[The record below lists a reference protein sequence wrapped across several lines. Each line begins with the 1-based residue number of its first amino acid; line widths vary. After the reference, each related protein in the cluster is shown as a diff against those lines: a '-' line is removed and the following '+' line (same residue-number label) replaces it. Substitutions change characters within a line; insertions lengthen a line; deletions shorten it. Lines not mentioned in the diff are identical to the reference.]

1 MKKLISLSFL
11 FLACYALLAQ
21 DRVSTYSEEKTEKW
35 TVRKFEGDPLN
46 VRIYSFNNGLTLITS
61 KNTRTPR
68 IQTMV
73 AVRTGSKNDPAN
85 NTGLAHYLEHM
96 LFKGTDRYG
105 TLDWSKE
112 KPLLDQID
120 ALYEQY
126 NQSKDDVTRKAI
138 YKRIDSV
145 SRLAAK
151 WSIANEFDKMC
162 QAMGAEGT
170 NAFTSNE
177 MTVYI
182 NDVPSNMFHKWLE
195 LESERY
201 RNPVLR
207 LFHTELEA
215 VYEEKNI
222 SLDRDGE
229 KVEDKLMGELFKKH
243 NYGLQTTIGTV
254 EHLKN
259 PSLKAIRE
267 YFNAYY
273 VPNNMA
279 IILAGDFDPDIA
291 ADGVAEHFAWMQPKP
306 VKTYEFEG
314 EMPHGAPRQ
323 FDVVGPDA
331 EWVTIGYRMPGAGTR
346 EARAA
351 KLIDLLLNNSSA
363 GLIDLNLVKAQ
374 KVLSANSGVNTLN
387 DYSVFQLTGKPR
399 EGQTLEQ
406 VRDLLISQMEL
417 IRDGKF
423 DDSLVKAI
431 ILNEEI
437 SRLQQFKENAN
448 RGYFLME
455 SFISGQ
461 GYQKQWN
468 EFWAMKQLTRED
480 IMEVAKE
487 FLDRE
492 RVEVFKRRGTDSTV
506 SKINKPEI
514 SSVEL
519 NRDKQSSFVTEWLQE
534 ETSTIAPVFAN
545 LKDGI
550 VHTGLGKA
558 AGLRLKTDL
567 SVHYVKNTENRLFAM
582 SYVYAFGK
590 NHNKSLPLAMQ
601 YIRYAGIL
609 GMNAEE
615 ISKKMYALGCNFYT
629 SVGDEETYVSLTGPE
644 ENFEQALRI
653 VEGLLNNPVADEK
666 AFKDMVEGEL
676 KKREDSKLN
685 SRAISGRLNS
695 YAIYGADNPS
705 RWILTNAELKKLTA
719 ANLIA
724 QIKGMKSYSH
734 EVLYYGQR
742 DQGKLLTTL
751 LDIHGAPK
759 SFAKTKPA
767 KKFIPRENKENE
779 VFFADYKQVQA
790 SIFWLNRDVLYNA
803 ADEPIAAAF
812 NQYFG
817 GDMSSVVF
825 QNIREAKALAYST
838 YAGYSIPDEKDE
850 YCTSMAFIGTQAD
863 KFHDAIAAMNELLT
877 QMPAD
882 SNVFAL
888 AKESLK
894 NRIETSRTTEDYL
907 LGTFMSLR
915 KKDQDTDAN
924 KALYEALP
932 TLSLKDIEAFHKNHI
947 SNRKWALCVVASKEK
962 ISRKDLEK
970 YGKVTEL
977 GLDALFGY

>member
-1 MKKLISLSFL
+1 MKKLLSISFL

-21 DRVSTYSEEKTEKW
+21 DRVSTYSEEKTDKW

-46 VRIYSFNNGLTLITS
+46 VRIYTFKNGLTLITS
-61 KNTRTPR
+61 KNARTPR
-68 IQTMV
+68 LQTMV

-105 TLDWSKE
+105 TLDWRKE

-126 NQSKDDVTRKAI
+126 NQSKDEVARKAI
-138 YKRIDSV
+138 YRSIDSV
-145 SRLAAK
+145 SQLAAK

-182 NDVPSNMFHKWLE
+182 NDIPTNMFHKWVE

-229 KVEDKLMGELFKKH
+229 KVDEKLMAELFKKH

-259 PSLKAIRE
+259 PSLKAIRD

-279 IILAGDFDPDIA
+279 IILAGDIDPDLA
-291 ADGVAEHFAWMQPKP
+291 ADGIAEHFGWMQPKP
-306 VKTYEFEG
+306 VKTYDFDG
-314 EMPHGAPRQ
+314 EMPHGAPRK

-374 KVLSANSGVNTLN
+374 KVLSANSGVNVLN
-387 DYSVFQLTGKPR
+387 DYSIFELTGKPR
-399 EGQTLEQ
+399 DGQTLEQ
-406 VRDLLISQMEL
+406 VRDLLVSQMEL

-437 SRLQQFKENAN
+437 SRLEQFKQNAN
-448 RGYFLME
+448 RGFFLME
-455 SFISGQ
+455 SFINGQ
-461 GYQKQWN
+461 GYQKHWN
-468 EFWAMKQLTRED
+468 EFWAMKQLTKED

-492 RVEVFKRRGTDSTV
+492 RVEVFKRRGTDSSVT
-506 SKINKPEI
+506 KINKPEI
-514 SSVEL
+514 NSVEL
-519 NRDKQSSFVTEWLQE
+519 NRDKQSTFVTEWLE
-534 ETSTIAPVFAN
+534 EESQSLKPVYAD
-545 LKDGI
+545 LMGGI
-550 VHTGLGKA
+550 VHASLGKA
-558 AGLRLKTDL
+558 AL
-567 SVHYVKNTENRLFAM
+567 HYVKNTENRLFAM
-582 SYVYAFGK
+582 SYVYAIGK
-590 NHNKSLPLAMQ
+590 NHIKTLPLAMQ
-601 YIRYAGIL
+601 YIRYAGIP
-609 GMNAEE
+609 GMNAEQ

-629 SVGDEETYVSLTGPE
+629 NVGDEETYVSITGPE
-644 ENFEQALRI
+644 ENFEAALRI

-666 AFKDMVEGEL
+666 AFNDMIEGEL

-695 YAIYGADNPS
+695 YAMYGADNPA
-705 RWILTNAELKKLTA
+705 RWILTNVELKKLKATD
-719 ANLIA
+719 LLDR
-724 QIKGMKSYSH
+724 IKGMNAFSH
-734 EVLYYGQR
+734 EILYYGQR
-742 DQGKLLTTL
+742 DQNKLSSTL
-751 LDIHGAPK
+751 GAIHGEPK
-759 SFAKTKPA
+759 SFAGIKPP
-767 KKFIPRENKENE
+767 KKFVPRENKENE

-790 SIFWLNRDVLYNA
+790 SIFWLNRDGLYNA
-803 ADEPIAAAF
+803 ADEPQAAAF

-877 QMPAD
+877 AMPAD

-907 LGTFMSLR
+907 LSTYMTLR
-915 KKDQDTDAN
+915 KKGQDTDAN

-932 TLSLKDIEAFHKNHI
+932 KLSLKDIEAFHKTRI
-947 SNRKWALCVVASKEK
+947 SNRKWAMCVVASKEK
-962 ISRKDLEK
+962 IGRKDLEK

-977 GLDALFGY
+977 GLDELFGY

>member
-1 MKKLISLSFL
+1 MKKIYSLGIILLGCLSL
-11 FLACYALLAQ
+11 FAQ
-21 DRVSTYSEEKTEKW
+21 DRVSTFSEEKTEKW
-35 TVRKFEGDPLN
+35 TVRKFGVDPLN
-46 VRIYSFNNGLTLITS
+46 VRIYTFNNGLTLITS

-126 NQSKDDVTRKAI
+126 NQTRDESARKAI
-138 YKRIDSV
+138 YRRIDSV
-145 SRLAAK
+145 SQLAAK

-182 NDVPSNMFHKWLE
+182 NDIPTNMYHKWLE

-259 PSLKAIRE
+259 PSLKAIRD

-279 IILAGDFDPDIA
+279 IILAGDIDPDMA
-291 ADGVAEHFAWMQPKP
+291 ADGIAEHFSWMQPKP
-306 VKTYEFEG
+306 LKTYEFEY
-314 EMPHGAPRQ
+314 EMPYGTPRR

-351 KLIDLLLNNSSA
+351 RLIDLLLNNSSA

-437 SRLQQFKENAN
+437 SRLQQYKENAN
-448 RGYFLME
+448 RGFFLME
-455 SFISGQ
+455 SFINGQ
-461 GYQKQWN
+461 GYQNHWN
-468 EFWAMKQLTRED
+468 EFWAMKQLTRQD
-480 IMEVAKE
+480 IMEIAKE
-487 FLDRE
+487 FLDQE

-519 NRDKQSSFVTEWLQE
+519 NRDKQSAFVTEWLGE
-534 ETSTIAPVFAN
+534 ESLPISPVYAN

-550 VHTGLGKA
+550 VHTSLGKA
-558 AGLRLKTDL
+558 
-567 SVHYVKNTENRLFAM
+567 SVHYVKNTENRLFSL
-582 SYVYAFGK
+582 SYVYAFGR
-590 NHNKSLPLAMQ
+590 NHNKTLPLAIQ
-601 YIRYAGIL
+601 YMRYAGIS
-609 GMNAEE
+609 GMNAEQ
-615 ISKKMYALGCNFYT
+615 ISKKMYALGCNFFT
-629 SVGDEETYVSLTGPE
+629 NVGDEETYVSLTGPE
-644 ENFEQALRI
+644 ENFEAALRML
-653 VEGLLNNPVADEK
+653 EALLTNPVADEK
-666 AFKDMVEGEL
+666 AFKDMIDGEL
-676 KKREDSKLN
+676 KRREDSKLN
-685 SRAISGRLNS
+685 SRAISSRLNA
-695 YAIYGADNPS
+695 YAMYGADNPS
-705 RWILTNAELKKLTA
+705 RWILSNAELKKLTA
-719 ANLIA
+719 ADLTGLIKNLNSI
-724 QIKGMKSYSH
+724 SH

-742 DQGKLLTTL
+742 EQGKLLTTL
-751 LDIHGAPK
+751 NEIHGTPK

-790 SIFWLNRDVLYNA
+790 SIFWLNRDGLYNA
-803 ADEPIAAAF
+803 ADEPVAAAF

-838 YAGYSIPDEKDE
+838 YAGYSIPDEKDK
-850 YCTSMAFIGTQAD
+850 YCSSMAFIGTQAD
-863 KFHDAIAAMNELLT
+863 KFHDAIAAMNELLNS
-877 QMPAD
+877 MPAD

-907 LGTFMSLR
+907 LGTYMSLR
-915 KKDQDTDAN
+915 KKGQDTDAN

-932 TLSLKDIEAFHKNHI
+932 NLSLKDIEAFHKNHI
-947 SNRKWALCVVASKEK
+947 SNRKRALCVVASKER

-977 GLDALFGY
+977 SLETLFGY

>member
-1 MKKLISLSFL
+1 MKNLFSLSFL
-11 FLACYALLAQ
+11 FLVCFSLLAQ
-21 DRVSTYSEEKTEKW
+21 DRVTTYSEEKTDKW
-35 TVRKFEGDPLN
+35 TVQKFEGDPLN
-46 VRIYSFNNGLTLITS
+46 VRIYTFKNGLTLITS
-61 KNTRTPR
+61 KNPRTPR

-126 NQSKDDVTRKAI
+126 NQSKNELARKAI
-138 YKRIDSV
+138 YRSIDSV

-182 NDVPSNMFHKWLE
+182 NDIPTNMFHKWLE

-279 IILAGDFDPDIA
+279 IILAGDFDPDQA
-291 ADGVAEHFAWMQPKP
+291 ADGIAEHFAWMQPKP
-306 VKTYEFEG
+306 VKTYEFEW
-314 EMPHGAPRQ
+314 EMPHGSPRS

-448 RGYFLME
+448 RGFFLME
-455 SFISGQ
+455 SFINGQ

-492 RVEVFKRRGTDSTV
+492 RVEVFKRRGTDTSV

-519 NRDKQSSFVTEWLQE
+519 NRDKQSTFVTEWLQE
-534 ETSTIAPVFAN
+534 ETLPITPVFAN

-550 VHTGLGKA
+550 VHTSLGKA
-558 AGLRLKTDL
+558 A
-567 SVHYVKNTENRLFAM
+567 VHYVKNTENRLFAM

-590 NHNKSLPLAMQ
+590 NHNKALPLAMQ
-601 YIRYAGIL
+601 YMRYAGIP

-615 ISKKMYALGCNFYT
+615 ISKKMYALGCNFFT
-629 SVGDEETYVSLTGPE
+629 NVGDEETYVSLTGPE
-644 ENFEQALRI
+644 ENFEAAMRI
-653 VEGLLNNPVADEK
+653 LEGLLNNPVADEK
-666 AFKDMVEGEL
+666 AFTDMIDGEL

-685 SRAISGRLNS
+685 SRGISGRLNA
-695 YAIYGADNPS
+695 YAMYGADNPA
-705 RWILTNAELKKLTA
+705 RWILTNAELKKLNA
-719 ANLIA
+719 AELIGL
-724 QIKGMKSYSH
+724 IKGMKDIPH
-734 EVLYYGQR
+734 EILYYGQR
-742 DQGKLLTTL
+742 EQGKLLSSIDVL
-751 LDIHGAPK
+751 HGTPK
-759 SFAKTKPA
+759 AFAKTKPA

-790 SIFWLNRDVLYNA
+790 SIYWLNRDVKYNPA
-803 ADEPIAAAF
+803 SEPVAAAF

-863 KFHDAIAAMNELLT
+863 KFHDAIAAMNELLNS
-877 QMPAD
+877 MPAD

-894 NRIETSRTTEDYL
+894 NRIETSRTTEEYL
-907 LGTFMSLR
+907 LGTYMSLR
-915 KKDQDTDAN
+915 KKGLETDAN

-932 TLSLKDIEAFHKNHI
+932 GISLKEIETFHKNHI
-947 SNRKWALCVVASKEK
+947 SNRNRALCVVASKER

-970 YGKVTEL
+970 YGKVKEL
-977 GLDALFGY
+977 SLDELFGY

>member
-1 MKKLISLSFL
+1 MKKIFSLSFL
-11 FLACYALLAQ
+11 LLTCGALSLLAQ
-21 DRVSTYSEEKTEKW
+21 DRVSTYSEEKTDKW

-46 VRIYSFNNGLTLITS
+46 VRIYTFKNGLTLITS
-61 KNTRTPR
+61 KNPRTPR

-126 NQSKDDVTRKAI
+126 NQSKDESARKAI

-145 SRLAAK
+145 SKLAAN

-182 NDVPSNMFHKWLE
+182 NDIPTNMYHKWLE

-229 KVEDKLMGELFKKH
+229 KVEEKLMGELFKNH

-279 IILAGDFDPDIA
+279 IILAGDIDPDIA
-291 ADGVAEHFAWMQPKP
+291 ADGIAEHFAWMQPKP
-306 VKTYEFEG
+306 IKTYEFEG
-314 EMPHGAPRQ
+314 EMPHGAPRK

-351 KLIDLLLNNSSA
+351 KLIDLILNNSSA

-417 IRDGKF
+417 IHAGKF

-437 SRLQQFKENAN
+437 SRLEQFKENAN
-448 RGYFLME
+448 RGFFLME
-455 SFISGQ
+455 SFINGQ

-468 EFWAMKQLTRED
+468 EFWAMKQLTKED

-492 RVEVFKRRGTDSTV
+492 RVEVFKRRGTDSAIT
-506 SKINKPEI
+506 KINKPEI

-519 NRDKQSSFVTEWLQE
+519 NRDKQSAFVTEWLEE
-534 ETSTIAPVFAN
+534 ETRSLTPVFAN
-545 LKDGI
+545 VKDGI
-550 VHTGLGKA
+550 VHTALGKA
-558 AGLRLKTDL
+558 P
-567 SVHYVKNTENRLFAM
+567 VHYVKNGENRLFAM
-582 SYVYAFGK
+582 SYVYAYGK
-590 NHNKSLPLAMQ
+590 NHNKALPLAMQ
-601 YIRYAGIL
+601 YIRYAGIA
-609 GMNAEE
+609 GMNAEQ
-615 ISKKMYALGCNFYT
+615 ISQKMYELGCNFYT
-629 SVGDEETYVSLTGPE
+629 SVGDEETYISLTGPE
-644 ENFEQALRI
+644 ENFDAALRI
-653 VEGLLNNPVADEK
+653 LEGLLNNPIADET
-666 AFKDMVEGEL
+666 AFKDMISGEL

-685 SRAISGRLNS
+685 SRAISSRLNS
-695 YAIYGADNPS
+695 YAMYGADNPS
-705 RWILTNAELKKLTA
+705 RWILSNAELKALTA
-719 ANLIA
+719 ASLIDQLKA
-724 QIKGMKSYSH
+724 MKAFSH
-734 EVLYYGQR
+734 EILYYGQR
-742 DQGKLLTTL
+742 DQTKLLSAL
-751 LDIHGAPK
+751 GKIHGEPK
-759 SFAKTKPA
+759 VFAKTKPA
-767 KKFIPRENKENE
+767 KIFIPRENKENE
-779 VFFADYKQVQA
+779 VYFAHYEQVQA
-790 SIFWLNRDVLYNA
+790 SIYWLNRDGLYNA
-803 ADEPIAAAF
+803 TEEPVATAF

-838 YAGYSIPDEKDE
+838 YAGYIIPNEKDK
-850 YCTSMAFIGTQAD
+850 YCSSMAFIGTQAD
-863 KFHDAIAAMNELLT
+863 KFHDAITAMNELLT

-894 NRIETSRTTEDYL
+894 NRIETSRTTEDNL
-907 LGTFMSLR
+907 LSTFISLR
-915 KKDQDTDAN
+915 KKGQDTDAN

-932 TLSLKDIEAFHKNHI
+932 TLSLKDIEVFHKNHI
-947 SNRKWALCVVASKEK
+947 SNRKRALCVVASKEK

-977 GLDALFGY
+977 SLETLFGY

>member
-1 MKKLISLSFL
+1 MKKLFSLSLL
-11 FLACYALLAQ
+11 FLACFSLIAQ
-21 DRVSTYSEEKTEKW
+21 DRVSTFSEEKTEKW

-46 VRIYSFNNGLTLITS
+46 VRIYTFKNGLTLITS

-120 ALYEQY
+120 ALYEEY
-126 NQSKDDVTRKAI
+126 NQSKDESARKAI

-145 SRLAAK
+145 SRLSAK

-182 NDVPSNMFHKWLE
+182 NDIPTNMFHKWVE

-222 SLDRDGE
+222 SLDRDGD
-229 KVEDKLMGELFKKH
+229 KVDEKLMAELFKKH

-259 PSLKAIRE
+259 PSLKAIRD

-279 IILAGDFDPDIA
+279 IILAGDINPDLA
-291 ADGVAEHFAWMQPKP
+291 ADGIAEHFAWMQPKP

-314 EMPHGAPRQ
+314 EMPHGAPRK

-351 KLIDLLLNNSSA
+351 KLIDLILNNSSA

-374 KVLSANSGVNTLN
+374 KVLSANSGVNVLN
-387 DYSVFQLTGKPR
+387 DYSIFELTGKPR

-406 VRDLLISQMEL
+406 VRDLLVSQMEL

-437 SRLQQFKENAN
+437 SRLEQFKENSN
-448 RGYFLME
+448 RGFFLME
-455 SFISGQ
+455 SFINGQ

-480 IMEVAKE
+480 IMEVAGE

-519 NRDKQSSFVTEWLQE
+519 NRDKQSAFVTEWLEE
-534 ETSTIAPVFAN
+534 ETQSLNPVYAD
-545 LKDGI
+545 LKGGI
-550 VHTGLGKA
+550 VNTQLGKS
-558 AGLRLKTDL
+558 GVR
-567 SVHYVKNTENRLFAM
+567 YVKNTENRLFAL

-590 NHNKSLPLAMQ
+590 NHNKTLPLAMQ
-601 YIRYAGIL
+601 YMRYAGIS
-609 GMNAEE
+609 GMIAEQ

-629 SVGDEETYVSLTGPE
+629 SVSDEETYVSLTGPE
-644 ENFEQALRI
+644 ENFETALRI
-653 VEGLLNNPVADEK
+653 LEGLLNNPIADEK
-666 AFKDMVEGEL
+666 AFKDMIEGEL

-695 YAIYGADNPS
+695 YAMYGADNPS
-705 RWILTNAELKKLTA
+705 RWILTNAELKKLKATD
-719 ANLIA
+719 LLEM
-724 QIKGMKSYSH
+724 IKGMKAFSH
-734 EVLYYGQR
+734 EILYYGQR
-742 DQGKLLTTL
+742 DQNKLLGAL
-751 LDIHGAPK
+751 GAIHGEPK
-759 SFAKTKPA
+759 SFTKTKPA

-790 SIFWLNRDVLYNA
+790 SIFWLNRDGLYNA
-803 ADEPIAAAF
+803 SDEPVATAF

-850 YCTSMAFIGTQAD
+850 YCSSMAFIGTQAD
-863 KFHDAIAAMNELLT
+863 KFHDAIAAMNELLNA
-877 QMPAD
+877 MPAD
-882 SNVFAL
+882 SNVFTL

-894 NRIETSRTTEDYL
+894 NRIETSRTTQDYL
-907 LGTFMSLR
+907 LSTYMSLR
-915 KKDQDTDAN
+915 KKGQDTDPN
-924 KALYEALP
+924 KALYDALP
-932 TLSLKDIEAFHKNHI
+932 NLSLKDIETFHKNRI

-962 ISRKDLEK
+962 IGRKDLEK

-977 GLDALFGY
+977 GLDELFGY